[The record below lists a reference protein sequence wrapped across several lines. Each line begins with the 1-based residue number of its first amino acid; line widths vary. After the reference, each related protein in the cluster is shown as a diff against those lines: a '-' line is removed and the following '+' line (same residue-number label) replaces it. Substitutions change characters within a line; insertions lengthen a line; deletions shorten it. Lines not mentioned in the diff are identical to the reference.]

1 MKFASKLV
9 IALSAAASV
18 VGFASTASAEGQWGS
33 RYHARHHEVY
43 RGEHRQSDRYESDRY
58 GHERWHGDFR
68 GRPDF
73 REDGRR

>member
-18 VGFASTASAEGQWGS
+18 VGFASTASAEGQWG
-33 RYHARHHEVY
+33 RHDVRHHEVY
-43 RGEHRQSDRYESDRY
+43 RGEHRQSDRY
-58 GHERWHGDFR
+58 GHERRQSDFR
-68 GRPDF
+68 GRSDF